1 MTDAIMSRF
10 DLFFIVTDDV
20 DLEQDDRIAR
30 HILNVHTNMGNVEM
44 AQNLMETDEL
54 LRTSIEIS
62 KMVQPRM
69 TPEAARMMS
78 DC

>member
-20 DLEQDDRIAR
+20 DLENDDRIAR
-30 HILNVHTNMGNVEM
+30 HILNVHTNMASADM
-44 AQNLMETDEL
+44 ARNLLETDEL
-54 LRTSIEIS
+54 LRTSIEVA